1 MPLKSVKSIGYNNDH
16 KIVRF
21 WSIAF
26 GIVNVKYFL
35 SYYLLGPAE
44 RLTLVKGRVSC
55 LCSKYFTDYLPQCF
69 SPIGFGPCAAGW
81 AKRVIFLDREGS
93 QVP

>member
-55 LCSKYFTDYLPQCF
+55 LCSKYFTGYLPQCF
-69 SPIGFGPCAAGW
+69 SPIGFWTVCCRMG
-81 AKRVIFLDREGS
+81 KRGYFLDREGP